1 MTTAKYIAA
10 TFVGGAVGAAG
21 MAFGAQQANATRREP
36 QFQNSE
42 VEVWK
47 STVMPNSPL
56 AMHRHEHGR
65 ALVALTNGTLE
76 VVDAKG
82 TTMNKLV
89 LEAGKAYWLDRDVPN
104 TQHADV
110 NKGKEP
116 IQVVVVQLKNDKP
129 ITK

>member
-10 TFVGGAVGAAG
+10 TLVVGAVFAAG
-21 MAFGAQQANATRREP
+21 VTMGAQQANATRREP

-47 STVMPNSPL
+47 SIVMPNSPL

-65 ALVALTNGTLE
+65 ALIALKSGTLD

-89 LEAGKAYWLDRDVPN
+89 LQAGKAYWLDRDAPN
-104 TQHADV
+104 TEHADV
-110 NKGKEP
+110 NKGHEP
-116 IQVVVVQLKNDKP
+116 IEVIVVQLKNDKP
-129 ITK
+129 VTK